1 MSDIEN
7 SDHIHG
13 VEAIQPD
20 TMDGDRLE
28 IIEDLQSWMDNKF
41 EQIFWSYF
49 WFIIILD
56 NKHMR
61 FPVRREAYKN

>member
-1 MSDIEN
+1 
-7 SDHIHG
+7 
-13 VEAIQPD
+13 
-20 TMDGDRLE
+20 MDGDRLE